1 MLAGLYRRLS
11 LIGVVLS
18 FIVLFT
24 AACGSQNS
32 TPTQGTSSPSP
43 SASAGASSPSPSAA
57 SPSPSASASS
67 PSPSPTQAAASPSAS
82 PTAAAS
88 PSASPAASPTPE
100 MMPTPTESSGSGG
113 VSGNVSLTGAGS
125 TFVAPFFSNAFQE
138 YSKQHPNIKV
148 NYQAIGSGGGI
159 EQFTAQTVDFAASDV
174 PMNEDELAAAKQANG
189 EVVEFPV
196 ALGAIAIA
204 YNVPGVDKGLK
215 LTQDALAGIFLGK
228 ITKWNDPEIAKAN
241 PGVKLPDRDI
251 VVVHRSDSSGSTYIF
266 TDYLSHISKEWK
278 DGPGTSK
285 EVDWPVGLGAQGS
298 SGVASQIRNTPGSIG
313 YVELAYVLE
322 SKMDYAYL
330 QNKAGKFVEPTLAAA
345 TAAAGQFPKVS
356 PENFSIV
363 NAPGA
368 KSYPIAGYTWAIVWK
383 QYSDSNKAGAIKE
396 LMNWIVTDA
405 QESVAKKL
413 NYAPLP
419 QSAQQLAQQN
429 LGQVK

>member
-1 MLAGLYRRLS
+1 MLAGLYKRLS
-11 LIGVVLS
+11 FIGVVLT
-18 FIVLFT
+18 FILLFT
-24 AACGSQNS
+24 VACGSQNS

-43 SASAGASSPSPSAA
+43 SPSTGASSPSPS
-57 SPSPSASASS
+57 PSAAGS

-82 PTAAAS
+82 PTTAAS
-88 PSASPAASPTPE
+88 PSASPVDSPTPE
-100 MMPTPTESSGSGG
+100 MMPTPTETSGSGG

-189 EVVEFPV
+189 EVIEFPV
-196 ALGAIAIA
+196 ALGAITLA
-204 YNVPGVDKGLK
+204 YNIPGVDKGLK
-215 LTQDALAGIFLGK
+215 LTPEAVAGIFLGK
-228 ITKWNDPEIAKAN
+228 ITKWNDPAIAKAN

-251 VVVHRSDSSGSTYIF
+251 VVVHRADSSGSTYIF
-266 TDYLSHISKEWK
+266 TDYLSHISSEWK
-278 DGPGTSK
+278 NGPGTSK
-285 EVDWPVGLGAQGS
+285 EVDWPVGLGAQGN

-322 SKMDYAYL
+322 SKMDYAYI
-330 QNKAGKFVEPTLAAA
+330 QNKAGKFVEPTLEAT
-345 TAAAGQFPKVS
+345 TAAASQFPQVS
-356 PENFSIV
+356 PEKFSIV

-368 KSYPIAGYTWAIVWK
+368 RSYPIAGYTWAIVWQ
-383 QYSDSNKAGAIKE
+383 QYSDANKAAAIKE
-396 LMNWIVTDA
+396 LMGWVVTDA

-419 QSAQQLAQQN
+419 QNAQQLAQQS
-429 LGQVK
+429 LDKVK